1 MQDSLESVQ
10 QRFRPYKAYKFL
22 IRITSHI
29 DLAMSVCLSVRMNAE
44 VSETVKATK
53 LGFGW

>member
-22 IRITSHI
+22 IRITSQVE
-29 DLAMSVCLSVRMNAE
+29 LAMSVRMNAE

-53 LGFGW
+53 LGFGK